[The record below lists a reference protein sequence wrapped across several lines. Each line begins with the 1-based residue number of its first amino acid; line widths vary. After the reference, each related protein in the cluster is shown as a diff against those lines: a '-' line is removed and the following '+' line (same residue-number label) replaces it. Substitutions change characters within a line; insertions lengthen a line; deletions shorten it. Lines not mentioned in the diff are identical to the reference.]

1 MEVEKINFKGVQPET
16 EQTFQGK
23 KSVQSDIQESHDEE
37 KRNAAKL
44 MTGGVLL
51 AGTIAAGIFCHK
63 AGVFQKLGKM
73 IKPPYVD
80 KNAQKFL
87 KTVEEMKRP
96 RSFSEVEE
104 EVRKSFEKK
113 TEEDIRRIKDNLQP
127 HVEKLKNILKNK
139 SFIIK
144 KKK

>member
-73 IKPPYVD
+73 ISGESSQLS
-80 KNAQKFL
+80 KNTEKAADEAAEAVTNAGK
-87 KTVEEMKRP
+87 KAEEAVSCKQY
-96 RSFSEVEE
+96 
-104 EVRKSFEKK
+104 K
-113 TEEDIRRIKDNLQP
+113 
-127 HVEKLKNILKNK
+127 
-139 SFIIK
+139 
-144 KKK
+144 